1 MTIPKTVA
9 RFNAHVTNRVSRPFA
24 GWLPGF
30 AVVTHVGRRS
40 GRTSQ
45 TPVNMFRD
53 GRRDVR
59 FAAREPPFACA
70 SHASSR
76 IRTAASSPDPFALR

>member
-30 AVVTHVGRRS
+30 AVVTHVAAGPGAPLRR
-40 GRTSQ
+40 
-45 TPVNMFRD
+45 P
-53 GRRDVR
+53 
-59 FAAREPPFACA
+59 
-70 SHASSR
+70 
-76 IRTAASSPDPFALR
+76 